1 MVLRRWQFVAA
12 RLALFALA
20 LQLGLSFAHT
30 HREDFFGVAGRG
42 GLYVSAPSQDRD
54 SDGVEHDHCAI
65 CATIQIL
72 GTAFSGAAPRVT
84 APTRSDAVEPAAL
97 AERHRA
103 SGPAAGFQARAP
115 PLV

>member
-1 MVLRRWQFVAA
+1 MRRWRLVAA
-12 RLALFALA
+12 RLALFALV

-30 HREDFFGVAGRG
+30 HREDFFGVADGG

-65 CATIQIL
+65 CATVQIL
-72 GTAFSGAAPRVT
+72 GTAFSGTAPRLT
-84 APTRSDAVEPAAL
+84 PPIRSAIVEHAVI
-97 AERHRA
+97 AERPRA
-103 SGPAAGFQARAP
+103 SDPAAGFQARAP